1 MTRIKNFD
9 LINLRQLR
17 FIGYY
22 MTRREAM
29 TLLGLKKLFQL
40 ADKLE
45 LTTSAIAQWGDDE
58 DIPEYRE
65 YEVRE
70 LAAGRIPKRL
80 RKSKQNLT
88 DPAVEQNIQN

>member
-1 MTRIKNFD
+1 
-9 LINLRQLR
+9 
-17 FIGYY
+17 

-29 TLLGLKKLFQL
+29 ALLGVNKLFQL
-40 ADKLE
+40 AGKLE
-45 LTTSAIAQWGDDE
+45 LTTAAIAQWGDDA

-80 RKSKQNLT
+80 LKSKQNLT
-88 DPAVEQNIQN
+88 ASAVLENIQN

>member
-1 MTRIKNFD
+1 MTVVKNFG

-17 FIGYY
+17 FYGYY
-22 MTRREAM
+22 MTRRQAM
-29 TLLGLKKLFQL
+29 ELLGFKKLFQL

-45 LTTSAIAQWGDDE
+45 LSTSAIAQWGDDE

-70 LAAGRIPKRL
+70 LAAGRTPKRL
-80 RKSKQNLT
+80 LKSKQN
-88 DPAVEQNIQN
+88 VSQVNNQENE

>member
-1 MTRIKNFD
+1 
-9 LINLRQLR
+9 
-17 FIGYY
+17 

-58 DIPEYRE
+58 DIPDFRE

-80 RKSKQNLT
+80 RKSKQN
-88 DPAVEQNIQN
+88 VSQVNNQENE